1 MNEQK
6 VTKAFRL
13 YAQLESEGKLSYEE
27 GAAYFQD
34 DEIRGILSEF
44 VKEVD
49 CTLIADGTSL
59 YLVPLSSRSK
69 FHMSNEQIKK
79 DYMPSR
85 ALNIDIY
92 LMYVAMIIF
101 MGEFYDSYQRTSPTR
116 EFLHMDD
123 WIHRLSERFE
133 SLKRLGEDVLKE
145 KEEEFDYQWVDII
158 HNWDSMDTIKEGI
171 RRQTARTASRLSFM
185 LITAGFMI
193 DQGLIRETGER
204 EYALTDKGKGI
215 VEGYYMDYTYNRGVL
230 EFIYQ
235 CEQEA

>member
-13 YAQLESEGKLSYEE
+13 YAKLESEGRLSYEE
-27 GAAYFQD
+27 GMDYLQD
-34 DEIRGILSEF
+34 DDIRSILGEF

-49 CTLIADGTSL
+49 CALIADGSYL
-59 YLVPLSSRSK
+59 YMVPLSSRSK

-92 LMYVAMIIF
+92 LMYVAIIVF

-123 WIHRLSERFE
+123 WIRSLTERLE
-133 SLKRLGEDVLKE
+133 SLKRLGDDTLKD
-145 KEEEFDYQWVDII
+145 KEEEFDYQWMDII
-158 HNWDSMDTIKEGI
+158 HHWDSMDTIKEGI
-171 RRQTARTASRLSFM
+171 RRQTVRTASRLSFM
-185 LITAGFMI
+185 LITAAFMI
-193 DQGLIRETGER
+193 DQGLIIESGER
-204 EYALTDKGKGI
+204 EYVLTDKAKGI

-235 CEQEA
+235 CEQEV